1 MSKSKLKYT
10 FLCLE
15 EDLKEFGN
23 FKVLIEA
30 SAQKVDTL
38 HVTAALIDNLRLFY
52 AKKSGM
58 FLLFDAIVVSDISS
72 SEFEKRY
79 FFSRTKVF
87 NLRKKLESLL
97 NEVGITLEMQKL
109 IGEEK
114 AIRKFIFEVY
124 YYYFNGLEF
133 PFPSNVKINV
143 EKTKNSLISIFECD
157 HRPTKMK
164 QLELFIGVCFLR
176 IKWQY
181 FLTESVL
188 NLELFDSFQYKS
200 MRDHI
205 LKQVTFPIENRS
217 NTVDFEL
224 DFLLAFMTVEN
235 IFLSSMRRQVSFH
248 EKKET
253 QLTTLFLEIVDFE
266 LTVLKGCSVP
276 DKKVILEKL
285 KRNFQTIHR
294 RLLCFILPKYAF
306 NYWYRNGDFEEMYP
320 EFHRIATRFMSI
332 FDNFMECKNFFID
345 KSALYYD
352 YMVSLIVSM
361 PQNYLESPIYV
372 CVDFSA
378 GEIYAEYVFEK
389 LNHLKRHGIQIQ
401 HKIDNKTD
409 IYLSDHTNNKLL
421 CKQIVFQNPPK
432 ENQWQLLKQ
441 TVLDIKKTKSSN
453 EKNSVV

>member
-1 MSKSKLKYT
+1 M
-10 FLCLE
+10 
-15 EDLKEFGN
+15 
-23 FKVLIEA
+23 
-30 SAQKVDTL
+30 
-38 HVTAALIDNLRLFY
+38 
-52 AKKSGM
+52 
-58 FLLFDAIVVSDISS
+58 
-72 SEFEKRY
+72 
-79 FFSRTKVF
+79 
-87 NLRKKLESLL
+87 
-97 NEVGITLEMQKL
+97 
-109 IGEEK
+109 
-114 AIRKFIFEVY
+114 
-124 YYYFNGLEF
+124 
-133 PFPSNVKINV
+133 
-143 EKTKNSLISIFECD
+143 
-157 HRPTKMK
+157 
-164 QLELFIGVCFLR
+164 
-176 IKWQY
+176 
-181 FLTESVL
+181 
-188 NLELFDSFQYKS
+188 
-200 MRDHI
+200 
-205 LKQVTFPIENRS
+205 
-217 NTVDFEL
+217 
-224 DFLLAFMTVEN
+224 
-235 IFLSSMRRQVSFH
+235 SFH

>member
-1 MSKSKLKYT
+1 MDEKYQFRLKLLSFLEEQTDRYISRETIEKYLKVSKSKLKYT

-224 DFLLAFMTVEN
+224 DFYWLL
-235 IFLSSMRRQVSFH
+235 
-248 EKKET
+248 
-253 QLTTLFLEIVDFE
+253 
-266 LTVLKGCSVP
+266 
-276 DKKVILEKL
+276 
-285 KRNFQTIHR
+285 
-294 RLLCFILPKYAF
+294 
-306 NYWYRNGDFEEMYP
+306 
-320 EFHRIATRFMSI
+320 
-332 FDNFMECKNFFID
+332 
-345 KSALYYD
+345 
-352 YMVSLIVSM
+352 
-361 PQNYLESPIYV
+361 
-372 CVDFSA
+372 
-378 GEIYAEYVFEK
+378 
-389 LNHLKRHGIQIQ
+389 
-401 HKIDNKTD
+401 
-409 IYLSDHTNNKLL
+409 
-421 CKQIVFQNPPK
+421 
-432 ENQWQLLKQ
+432 
-441 TVLDIKKTKSSN
+441 
-453 EKNSVV
+453 